1 MVAAVLEELKQFR
14 LPAGTATAFAT
25 TLVVFILMTLAGGP
39 ASLDVLLAFG
49 ASCRPYF
56 LAGEYWR
63 AVMPMFLH
71 LSLVHLFLNLYALC
85 LFGPELERLCG
96 CGVFALIYVG
106 AGAAGSLGSMLM
118 TRQIGAGASGAILG
132 ICGAL
137 LVTRY
142 QTPRVLS
149 EKDRAF
155 LGRPLV
161 LTVLATL
168 AFGWIVPGI
177 DNWAHMSGLLAGTAM
192 RWFFRMSR
200 RYPDLAG
207 PGLLRAPLMIA
218 LTTVCL
224 AASATID
231 RYPVLC
237 RVNLLNQIGKE
248 SLAKGDRVHALSN
261 FREAER
267 LEPAD
272 YRPHLE
278 LSSIYSSLGREQQAH
293 EEYYWA
299 VRLEPEVR
307 NARNSYNKAVKHE
320 LPAIP
325 PSR

>member
-1 MVAAVLEELKQFR
+1 MLEELKHFR
-14 LPAGTATAFAT
+14 LPTGTATAFAAT
-25 TLVVFILMTLAGGP
+25 SVVFILMTIAGGP
-39 ASLDVLLAFG
+39 ADLDVLLAFG

-71 LSLVHLFLNLYALC
+71 LSLVHLFLNLYALR

-96 CGVFALIYVG
+96 CGVFALIYVS
-106 AGAAGSLGSMLM
+106 AGTAGSLGSMLM

-142 QTPRVLS
+142 QAPTVLS

-168 AFGWIVPGI
+168 AFGWIISGI
-177 DNWAHMSGLLAGTAM
+177 DNWAHIFGLIAGSAVRWLLRESRQNADVAGT
-192 RWFFRMSR
+192 
-200 RYPDLAG
+200 
-207 PGLLRAPLMIA
+207 GLLRAPLMIA

-237 RVNLLNQIGKE
+237 RVNTLNQLGEE
-248 SLAKGDRVHALSN
+248 SLAKGDRVHALSD

-278 LSSIYSSLGREQQAH
+278 LSSIYSSLGRDRRAR
-293 EEYYWA
+293 EEYDWA
-299 VRLEPEVR
+299 VQLKPEVR
-307 NARNSYNKAVKHE
+307 NESGKASPFRKNARK
-320 LPAIP
+320 
-325 PSR
+325 

>member
-1 MVAAVLEELKQFR
+1 M
-14 LPAGTATAFAT
+14 
-25 TLVVFILMTLAGGP
+25 TLVVFILMTTAGGP
-39 ASLDVLLAFG
+39 ANLDVLLAFG

-71 LSLVHLFLNLYALC
+71 LSLVHLLLNLYALC

-96 CGVFALIYVG
+96 CGGFALVYVS
-106 AGAAGSLGSMLM
+106 AGTAGSLGSMLM
-118 TRQIGAGASGAILG
+118 TRQVGAGASGAVLG

-142 QTPRVLS
+142 QAPRTLS

-168 AFGWIVPGI
+168 VFGWIVPGI
-177 DNWAHMSGLLAGTAM
+177 DNWAHIFGLLAGSGVQ
-192 RWFFRMSR
+192 WFLRKSR
-200 RYPDLAG
+200 QYPDAAG

-218 LTTVCL
+218 LATVCFST
-224 AASATID
+224 SATID

-237 RVNLLNQIGKE
+237 RVNMLNQVGEE
-248 SLAKGDRVHALSN
+248 SLAKGDRVHALSD

-278 LSSIYSSLGREQQAH
+278 LSSIYSSLGQEREAR
-293 EEYYWA
+293 EEYDWA
-299 VRLEPEVR
+299 ARLKPEVR
-307 NARNSYNKAVKHE
+307 NESAIGGAFRKNARK
-320 LPAIP
+320 
-325 PSR
+325 

>member
-1 MVAAVLEELKQFR
+1 MADEHSMNVKCRPRESAVLEELKHFR
-14 LPAGTATAFAT
+14 LPAGTAAAFAVT
-25 TLVVFILMTLAGGP
+25 AVVFILMTMAGGP
-39 ASLDVLLAFG
+39 ANLNVLLAFG

-71 LSLVHLFLNLYALC
+71 LSLVHLSLNLYALC

-96 CGVFALIYVG
+96 CGMFALIYVS
-106 AGAAGSLGSMLM
+106 AGTAGSLGSMLM
-118 TRQIGAGASGAILG
+118 TRQIGAGASGAVLG

-142 QTPRVLS
+142 QAQKGLS
-149 EKDRAF
+149 EKDRAY

-168 AFGWIVPGI
+168 IFGWIVPGI
-177 DNWAHMSGLLAGTAM
+177 DNWAHIFGLIAGSAV
-192 RWFFRMSR
+192 RWLLRKSR
-200 RYPDLAG
+200 QYPDVAG
-207 PGLLRAPLMIA
+207 LGLLRAPLMIA

-231 RYPVLC
+231 RYPVLR
-237 RVNLLNQIGKE
+237 RVDMLNQLGEE
-248 SLAKGDRVHALSN
+248 SLAKGDRVHALSD

-272 YRPHLE
+272 YRAHLK
-278 LSSIYSSLGREQQAH
+278 LCSVYSALGDTSKAEQ
-293 EEYYWA
+293 ECIWT
-299 VRLEPEVR
+299 VRLR
-307 NARNSYNKAVKHE
+307 DGS
-320 LPAIP
+320 
-325 PSR
+325 

>member
-1 MVAAVLEELKQFR
+1 
-14 LPAGTATAFAT
+14 
-25 TLVVFILMTLAGGP
+25 MTLAGGP
-39 ASLDVLLAFG
+39 ANLDVLLAFG

-96 CGVFALIYVG
+96 CGPFALIYVS
-106 AGAAGSLGSMLM
+106 AGTAGSLASMLM
-118 TRQIGAGASGAILG
+118 TRQIGAGDSGAVLG

-142 QTPRVLS
+142 QAPVALS

-168 AFGWIVPGI
+168 VFGWIVPGI
-177 DNWAHMSGLLAGTAM
+177 DNWAHISGLIAGSAV
-192 RWFFRMSR
+192 RWFLRKNCQ
-200 RYPDLAG
+200 YPNVTG
-207 PGLLRAPLMIA
+207 VGLLRAPLMIA

-231 RYPVLC
+231 RYPVLH
-237 RVNLLNQIGKE
+237 RVSVLIKE
-248 SLAKGDRVHALSN
+248 GQNSAAQGDHVQALVC
-261 FREAER
+261 FREAEW

-272 YRPHLE
+272 YRAHLG
-278 LSSIYSSLGREQQAH
+278 LSSIYSALGESSQARE
-293 EEYYWA
+293 EFEWA
-299 VRLEPEVR
+299 ARLS
-307 NARNSYNKAVKHE
+307 ARAGGNVSKVAADYGEFAK
-320 LPAIP
+320 
-325 PSR
+325 

>member
-1 MVAAVLEELKQFR
+1 VLEKLKHFR
-14 LPAGTATAFAT
+14 LPAGTATAFAAT
-25 TLVVFILMTLAGGP
+25 SVVFILMTVAGGP
-39 ASLDVLLAFG
+39 ANLDVLLAFG
-49 ASCRPYF
+49 ASCQPYF

-96 CGVFALIYVG
+96 CGVFALIYVS
-106 AGAAGSLGSMLM
+106 AGTAGSLGSMLM
-118 TRQIGAGASGAILG
+118 TRRIGAGASGAVLG

-137 LVTRY
+137 FVTRY
-142 QTPRVLS
+142 QARWVLS
-149 EKDRAF
+149 ENERAF

-168 AFGWIVPGI
+168 VFGWIVPGI
-177 DNWAHMSGLLAGTAM
+177 DNWAHISGLLAGSAV
-192 RWFFRMSR
+192 RWFLRKSR
-200 RYPDLAG
+200 QYPDVAG
-207 PGLLRAPLMIA
+207 AGLLRAPLMIA

-231 RYPVLC
+231 RYPVLR
-237 RVNLLNQIGKE
+237 RVNMLNRVGEE
-248 SLAKGDRVHALSN
+248 SLAKGERVHALSD

-278 LSSIYSSLGREQQAH
+278 LSSIYSALGREQQAR
-293 EEYYWA
+293 EECDWA
-299 VRLEPEVR
+299 ARLKPDVR
-307 NARNSYNKAVKHE
+307 NENVKLAVFRKNTWK
-320 LPAIP
+320 
-325 PSR
+325 

>member
-1 MVAAVLEELKQFR
+1 MLEELKHLR

-25 TLVVFILMTLAGGP
+25 TSVVFILMTIAGGP
-39 ASLDVLLAFG
+39 ANLDVLLAFG

-71 LSLVHLFLNLYALC
+71 LSLIHLLLNLYALC

-96 CGVFALIYVG
+96 CGVFALIYVS
-106 AGAAGSLGSMLM
+106 AGTAGSLGSMLM
-118 TRQIGAGASGAILG
+118 TRRIGAGASGAVLG

-142 QTPRVLS
+142 QARRVLS
-149 EKDRAF
+149 ENERAF

-168 AFGWIVPGI
+168 VFGWIVPGI
-177 DNWAHMSGLLAGTAM
+177 DNWAHISGLLAGSAV
-192 RWFFRMSR
+192 RWFLRKSR
-200 RYPDLAG
+200 QYPDVAG
-207 PGLLRAPLMIA
+207 AGLLRAPLMIA

-231 RYPVLC
+231 RYPVLR
-237 RVNLLNQIGKE
+237 RVNMLNRVGDE
-248 SLAKGDRVHALSN
+248 LLAKGDRVHALSD

-278 LSSIYSSLGREQQAH
+278 LSSIYSSFGREQQAR
-293 EEYYWA
+293 EEYDWA
-299 VRLEPEVR
+299 VRLKPEVR
-307 NARNSYNKAVKHE
+307 NESAKAGSFRKNARK
-320 LPAIP
+320 
-325 PSR
+325 

>member
-1 MVAAVLEELKQFR
+1 VLEELKHFR
-14 LPAGTATAFAT
+14 LPSGTATAFAVMN
-25 TLVVFILMTLAGGP
+25 VVFILMTMAGGP
-39 ASLDVLLAFG
+39 ANLDVLLAFG

-85 LFGPELERLCG
+85 LFAPELERLCG
-96 CGVFALIYVG
+96 CGVFALIYVSSG
-106 AGAAGSLGSMLM
+106 TAGSLGSMLM
-118 TRQIGAGASGAILG
+118 TRRIGAGASGAVLG

-142 QTPRVLS
+142 QAPRVLS
-149 EKDRAF
+149 EKERAF

-177 DNWAHMSGLLAGTAM
+177 DNWAHTFGLIAGSAVQ
-192 RWFFRMSR
+192 WFLRKSR
-200 RYPDLAG
+200 QYPDVAG
-207 PGLLRAPLMIA
+207 AGLLRAPLIIA

-231 RYPVLC
+231 RYPVLH
-237 RVNLLNQIGKE
+237 RVNMLSQVGEE
-248 SLAKGDRVHALSN
+248 SLAKGDRVRALSD

-278 LSSIYSSLGREQQAH
+278 LSSIYSALGLESQARE
-293 EEYYWA
+293 EFDWA
-299 VRLEPEVR
+299 ARLKPEFR
-307 NARNSYNKAVKHE
+307 NESAKTGTFRKSARK
-320 LPAIP
+320 
-325 PSR
+325 

>member
-1 MVAAVLEELKQFR
+1 MVAAVLEELRHSR
-14 LPAGTATAFAT
+14 LPAGTATAFAAT
-25 TLVVFILMTLAGGP
+25 SVVFILMTMAGGP
-39 ASLDVLLAFG
+39 ANLDVLLAFG

-71 LSLVHLFLNLYALC
+71 LSLVHLFLNMYALC

-96 CGVFALIYVG
+96 CGVFALTYVG

-177 DNWAHMSGLLAGTAM
+177 DNWVHISGLLAGATL
-192 RWFFRMSR
+192 RWFLRKSR
-200 RYPDLAG
+200 QYPDVVG
-207 PGLLRAPLMIA
+207 VGLLRAPLMIA

-231 RYPVLC
+231 RYPVLH
-237 RVNLLNQIGKE
+237 RANMLNQVGEE
-248 SLAKGDRVHALSN
+248 SLAKGDRVHALSD

-278 LSSIYSSLGREQQAH
+278 LSSIYSSFGRERQAR
-293 EEYYWA
+293 EEYDWA
-299 VRLEPEVR
+299 ARLKPEVR
-307 NARNSYNKAVKHE
+307 NESAKAGSFRKNVRK
-320 LPAIP
+320 
-325 PSR
+325 

>member
-1 MVAAVLEELKQFR
+1 
-14 LPAGTATAFAT
+14 
-25 TLVVFILMTLAGGP
+25 MTMAGGP
-39 ASLDVLLAFG
+39 ANLDVLLAFG

-71 LSLVHLFLNLYALC
+71 LSLLHLFLNLYALC

-96 CGVFALIYVG
+96 CGVFALIYVS
-106 AGAAGSLGSMLM
+106 AGTAGSLGSMLM

-142 QTPRVLS
+142 QAPMALS

-161 LTVLATL
+161 LTVLGTL

-177 DNWAHMSGLLAGTAM
+177 DNWAHISGLLAASAA
-192 RWFFRMSR
+192 RWLSR
-200 RYPDLAG
+200 KSHQYPDVAG
-207 PGLLRAPLMIA
+207 AGLLRAPLMIA

-231 RYPVLC
+231 RYPVL
-237 RVNLLNQIGKE
+237 RPVATVNELGEK
-248 SLAKGDRVHALSN
+248 SLAKGDRAHALSD

-278 LSSIYSSLGREQQAH
+278 LSCIYSSFGQERQAH
-293 EEYYWA
+293 EEYDWA
-299 VRLEPEVR
+299 AQLKPEVR

-320 LPAIP
+320 LPAIR